1 MRLVSGRAKYE
12 YQRKDIGYMSYQS
25 MEEARMRCERE
36 GIEFWKAVQLEDA
49 QERGVT
55 EEDSWE
61 EMKHMWKAMQDG
73 LDAYDPEMMSRS
85 RLVGKEGGLVDAY
98 REAGDTL
105 CGDFMAKVMSN
116 ALKMG
121 CNNACMKRIVAA
133 PTAGACGVMPA
144 VLVTYYREYDVPEEK
159 MIEAMYVAAGVGQ
172 IIANRA
178 YLAGASGGCQA
189 EIGSGSGM
197 TASAICHVKGGSIAQ
212 IEDACAMA
220 LKNLMGL
227 VCDPVGGLVEVP
239 CVKRNVGGAFNAVAA
254 ADMALAGIK
263 SQIPVDQVI
272 DAMKEVGDK
281 MDASLRETGIGGVA
295 GSPRAAEVVARMN
308 T

>member
-1 MRLVSGRAKYE
+1 
-12 YQRKDIGYMSYQS
+12 MSYQS
-25 MEEARMRCERE
+25 MEEAQIRCERE
-36 GIEFWKAVQLEDA
+36 GIQFWKAIQLEDA
-49 QERGVT
+49 DERGVT
-55 EEDSWE
+55 QEDSWK
-61 EMKHMWKAMQDG
+61 EMQRMWQAMLDG
-73 LDAYDPEMMSRS
+73 LDAYDPELMSRS
-85 RLVGKEGGLVDAY
+85 RMVGKEGGLMDAY

-144 VLVTYYREYDVPEEK
+144 VLVTYYREYHVPEEK
-159 MIEAMYVAAGVGQ
+159 MIEALYVAAGIGQ

-197 TASAICHVKGGSIAQ
+197 AAAAICHVKGG
-212 IEDACAMA
+212 DTVKLGNACAMA

-239 CVKRNVGGAFNAVAA
+239 CVKRNVGGAFNAIAA
-254 ADMALAGIK
+254 ADMALAGIE

-281 MDASLRETGIGGVA
+281 MDVSLRETGFGGVA
-295 GSPRAAEVVARMN
+295 GSTRAAEIVERMN
-308 T
+308 M

>member
-1 MRLVSGRAKYE
+1 
-12 YQRKDIGYMSYQS
+12 MSYQS
-25 MEEARMRCERE
+25 MEEAYKRCENE

-49 QERGVT
+49 EERDVK
-55 EEDSWE
+55 EEDSFKQ
-61 EMKHMWKAMQDG
+61 MKGMWQAM
-73 LDAYDPEMMSRS
+73 LDSIDSYDAKLMSRS
-85 RLVGKEGGLVDAY
+85 GLVGKEGGIMEAY
-98 REAGDTL
+98 QQKGDTL
-105 CGDFMAKVMSN
+105 CGDFMAKVMAN

-133 PTAGACGVMPA
+133 PTAGACGVLPA
-144 VLVTYYREYDVPEEK
+144 VLVTYYREYKVPEEK
-159 MIEAMYVAAGVGQ
+159 MIEAMYVAAGIGQ

-197 TASAICHVKGGSIAQ
+197 AAAAICHVKGGSKEQ
-212 IEDACAMA
+212 IGHACAMA

-239 CVKRNVGGAFNAVAA
+239 CVKRNVGGAVNALAA
-254 ADMALAGIK
+254 ADMALSGII

-272 DAMKEVGDK
+272 DAMKEVGDR
-281 MDASLRETGIGGVA
+281 MDVSLKETGVGGVA
-295 GSPRAAEVVARMN
+295 GSIKAKEVVEKMF
-308 T
+308 

>member
-1 MRLVSGRAKYE
+1 
-12 YQRKDIGYMSYQS
+12 MSYQS
-25 MEEARMRCERE
+25 MEEVQARCEKE
-36 GIEFWKAVQLEDA
+36 GIEFWKAIQLEDA
-49 QERGVT
+49 DERGVT
-55 EEDSWE
+55 EEDSWK
-61 EMKHMWKAMQDG
+61 EMKHMWQSMLDS
-73 LDAYDPEMMSRS
+73 LDAYDSNLMSGS
-85 RLVGKEGGLVDAY
+85 GLVGKEGGLMETY
-98 REAGDTL
+98 QKSGNTL
-105 CGDFMAKVMSN
+105 CGDFVGKVMAN

-133 PTAGACGVMPA
+133 PTAGACGVLPA
-144 VLVTYYREYDVPEEK
+144 VLITYYKEHGVSEEM
-159 MIEAMYVAAGVGQ
+159 MIQAMYVAAGVGQ

-197 TASAICHVKGGSIAQ
+197 AAAAICYIRGGNGYQ
-212 IEDACAMA
+212 LGHACAMA

-239 CVKRNVGGAFNAVAA
+239 CVKRNVGGAVNALAA
-254 ADMALAGIK
+254 ADMALAGIE

-281 MDASLRETGIGGVA
+281 MDVTLRETGIGGVA
-295 GSPRAAEVVARMN
+295 GTPKAMEIVERLNM
-308 T
+308 

>member
-1 MRLVSGRAKYE
+1 
-12 YQRKDIGYMSYQS
+12 MSYQS
-25 MEEARMRCERE
+25 MEEAYARCEKD

-49 QERGVT
+49 EERDIKP
-55 EEDSWE
+55 EDSWKQMK
-61 EMKHMWKAMQDG
+61 EMWQAMLNSIDT
-73 LDAYDPEMMSRS
+73 YDPSLMSRS
-85 RLVGKEGGLVDAY
+85 GLVGKEGGRMEEYLKK
-98 REAGDTL
+98 GGTL
-105 CGDFMAKVMSN
+105 CGDYMAKVMAN

-133 PTAGACGVMPA
+133 PTAGACGVLPA
-144 VLVTYYREYDVPEEK
+144 VLVTYYREYDAPEEK

-197 TASAICHVKGGSIAQ
+197 AAAAICHVKGGNKEQ
-212 IEDACAMA
+212 LGHACAMA

-239 CVKRNVGGAFNAVAA
+239 CVKRNVGGEVNAMAA
-254 ADMALAGIK
+254 ADMALAGII

-272 DAMKEVGDK
+272 DAMKEVGDR
-281 MDASLRETGIGGVA
+281 MDVSLKETGVGGVA
-295 GSPRAAEVVARMN
+295 GSVRAQEVVEKIF
-308 T
+308 

>member
-1 MRLVSGRAKYE
+1 MG
-12 YQRKDIGYMSYQS
+12 
-25 MEEARMRCERE
+25 
-36 GIEFWKAVQLEDA
+36 
-49 QERGVT
+49 
-55 EEDSWE
+55 
-61 EMKHMWKAMQDG
+61 
-73 LDAYDPEMMSRS
+73 
-85 RLVGKEGGLVDAY
+85 
-98 REAGDTL
+98 
-105 CGDFMAKVMSN
+105 KVMTN

-133 PTAGACGVMPA
+133 PTAGACGVLPA
-144 VLVTYYREYDVPEEK
+144 VLVTYYREYQVPEET
-159 MIEAMYVAAGVGQ
+159 MIKAMYVAAGIGQ

-197 TASAICHVKGGSIAQ
+197 AAAAITYVKGGTKEQ
-212 IEDACAMA
+212 IGHACAMA

-239 CVKRNVGGAFNAVAA
+239 CVKRNVGGAVNALAA
-254 ADMALAGIK
+254 ADMALAGIE

-281 MDASLRETGIGGVA
+281 MDVSLKETGFGGVA
-295 GSPRAAEVVARMN
+295 ATPKAAEVVERLNM
-308 T
+308 

>member
-1 MRLVSGRAKYE
+1 
-12 YQRKDIGYMSYQS
+12 MSYQS
-25 MEEARMRCERE
+25 MEEAYARCERE

-49 QERGVT
+49 EERDIKT
-55 EEDSWE
+55 EDSWKQ
-61 EMKHMWKAMQDG
+61 MKGMWQAM
-73 LDAYDPEMMSRS
+73 LDSIDTYDPSLMSRS
-85 RLVGKEGGLVDAY
+85 GLVGKEGGMMDEYLKK
-98 REAGDTL
+98 GDTL
-105 CGDFMAKVMSN
+105 CGEYMAKVMAN

-133 PTAGACGVMPA
+133 PTAGACGVLPA
-144 VLVTYYREYDVPEEK
+144 VLVTYYREYEVPEEK

-197 TASAICHVKGGSIAQ
+197 AAAAICYVKGGNKEQ
-212 IEDACAMA
+212 LGHACAMA

-239 CVKRNVGGAFNAVAA
+239 CVKRNVGGAVNAMAA
-254 ADMALAGIK
+254 ADMALAGIV

-272 DAMKEVGDK
+272 DAMKEVGDR
-281 MDASLRETGIGGVA
+281 MDVSLKETGVGGVA
-295 GSPRAAEVVARMN
+295 GSAMAREVVERIF
-308 T
+308 